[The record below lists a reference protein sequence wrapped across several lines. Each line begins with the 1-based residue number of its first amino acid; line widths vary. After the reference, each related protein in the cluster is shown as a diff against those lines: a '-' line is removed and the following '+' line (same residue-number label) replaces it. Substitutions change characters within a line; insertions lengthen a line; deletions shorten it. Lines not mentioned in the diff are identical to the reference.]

1 MARVLVNYIYHKDT
15 DTYEI
20 LRGSYVF
27 ADVSVAVLDTDLE
40 IKNPLVVNI
49 KGNPT
54 IVERSVYESANKKF
68 KLEVNDKGKVFE
80 SEKGQEVWLPK
91 DTDISK
97 LRIVNGQLVLVDNEK
112 KKEEE

>member
-27 ADVSVAVLDTDLE
+27 ADVSVAVLDTNFD
-40 IKNPLVVNI
+40 IKKPLVVNI

-54 IVERSVYESANKKF
+54 IVDRQTYEQANKKF
-68 KLEVNDKGKVFE
+68 RLEANENGKVFE
-80 SEKGQEVWLPK
+80 SKNGSEVWLPK

-97 LRIVNGQLVLVDNEK
+97 LRIVNGQLVLVDNEE